1 MARVRH
7 AVASTLAAAIALLS
21 PRLINAQSCHA
32 PSPQDPLE
40 HGFRAA
46 IAQET
51 AHFRSSRYAGHY
63 QGLMLRGS
71 LTGRR
76 FFAAA
81 GLPIYRI
88 VRNGLA
94 SRGFGDLSLH
104 SRALLL
110 SASGDTARGGLALSA
125 TFPTGDARHDLGMG
139 HTMLMPGIWAT
150 ASVDQFFAAAQI
162 TYANALASSDDAH
175 HHGGAGPLVAPMSPS
190 EIDATLSASL
200 PIYPGLPG
208 LRFKAGADSA
218 VLVVNDRSGARAN
231 AFVGFWIGGRVKTS
245 VELHLPIAGE
255 PSTTSLVL
263 ELSVGL
269 P

>member
-7 AVASTLAAAIALLS
+7 AVASTLAAAIAVLVS
-21 PRLINAQSCHA
+21 RPISAQSCHA
-32 PSPQDPLE
+32 PSPQAPLE
-40 HGFRAA
+40 QGFRAA

-63 QGLMLRGS
+63 QGLMLRSS

-81 GLPIYRI
+81 GLPVYRI

-139 HTMLMPGIWAT
+139 HTMLMPGVWAT
-150 ASVDQFFAAAQI
+150 ASVEQFFAVAQI
-162 TYANALASSDDAH
+162 TYANALASSDAH

-190 EIDATLSASL
+190 EIEATLSASL

-208 LRFKAGADSA
+208 LRLKAGADGA
-218 VLVVNDRSGARAN
+218 VPVVRDGSGARAN
-231 AFVGFWIGGRVKTS
+231 AFVGFLVGGRARTS